1 MLEKVILVVCDGLG
15 DRPIKDLGGLTPL
28 EAAKTPHLDS
38 LAAESECGM
47 MHSLGRGFVPGSDV
61 SHLNILGYD
70 YEQYYSGRGT
80 IEAAGVGLQLSD
92 GDVALRGNFG
102 TINDQ
107 LIITDRRAGRI
118 NNVKTLTEAL
128 DGLEIDG
135 VTFIVKPGTAHRAA
149 VLMRGKGLSNA
160 IIDADPHKGDVPIR
174 EVTPIGNTVEA
185 SFTATVLNKFLKK
198 SHEILKAHPLNV
210 ERQRNGELP
219 ANYLLVRGAGKYSKV
234 PGFKERFNFS
244 GCCIAGGGLYKGV
257 ASFLGMEVLDVPGA
271 TALPDS
277 DIEAKFRTAIK
288 SLALYDFVFVHVKAA
303 DSLAEDGNFKGKRD
317 FIEKIDKAAGLFNEL
332 SKDVLLI
339 ITADHSTPCEQ
350 KSHSGDPVPILFRG
364 HGVRVDKVTAF
375 NERAC
380 TEGGLGFITGKD
392 VIPQVLNLFG
402 TLHLTGA

>member
-38 LAAESECGM
+38 LATESECGM

-70 YEQYYSGRGT
+70 YEKYYSGRGT
-80 IEAAGVGLQLSD
+80 IEAAGVGLKLSD

-102 TINDQ
+102 TVNDQ

-118 NNVKTLTEAL
+118 REVKELTDAL
-128 DGLEIDG
+128 DGMEIDG
-135 VTFIVKPGTAHRAA
+135 VTFVVKPGTAHRAA
-149 VLMRGKGLSNA
+149 VVMRGKGLSNA

-174 EVTPIGNTVEA
+174 EVTPIDNTVA
-185 SFTATVLNKFLKK
+185 AGFTAKVLNKFLKK
-198 SHEILKAHPLNV
+198 SYEILRSHPLNV
-210 ERQRNGELP
+210 ERQRNGDMP

-288 SLALYDFVFVHVKAA
+288 SLASYDFVFVHVKAA

>member
-1 MLEKVILVVCDGLG
+1 MLEKVILVICDGLG
-15 DRPIKDLGGLTPL
+15 DRPIKELGGLTPL

-47 MHSLGRGFVPGSDV
+47 MHTLGRGFVPGSDV

-70 YEQYYSGRGT
+70 YEKYYSGRGT
-80 IEAAGVGLQLSD
+80 IEAAGVGLKLSD

-102 TINDQ
+102 TVNDQ

-118 NNVKTLTEAL
+118 RDVRTLTEAL

-135 VTFIVKPGTAHRAA
+135 VSFVVKPGTAHRAA

-160 IIDADPHKGDVPIR
+160 IIDADPHKGDLPIR
-174 EVTPIGNTVEA
+174 EVTPIDNTVEA
-185 SFTATVLNKFLKK
+185 GFTAKVLNKFLKK

-219 ANYLLVRGAGKYSKV
+219 ANYLLVRGAGKYSEV
-234 PGFKERFNFS
+234 PSFKERFNFS

-257 ASFLGMEVLDVPGA
+257 ASSLGMTVLDVPGA
-271 TALPDS
+271 TGLPDT
-277 DIEAKFRTAIK
+277 DVEEKFRMAIK
-288 SLALYDFVFVHVKAA
+288 SLASYDFVFVHVKAA
-303 DSLAEDGNFKGKRD
+303 DSLGEDGNFKGKRD
-317 FIEKIDKAAGLFNEL
+317 FIEKIDKAARLFTEL

-339 ITADHSTPCEQ
+339 ITADHTTPCDL

-364 HGVRVDKVTAF
+364 NGVRVDKVTAF